1 MAIDDTSQML
11 GELISSVRTLNKST
25 NDIWE
30 KLDEI
35 EKALVTVSANE
46 KAIAEMKPHVDEFR
60 ILKQRGLGVLGMIH
74 ISDIFQAYLSWPNDD
89 GNLYSKK

>member
-46 KAIAEMKPHVDEFR
+46 RAIAEMKPHVDEFR
-60 ILKQRGLGVLGMIH
+60 ILKQRGLGVLGMIGL
-74 ISDIFQAYLSWPNDD
+74 IASSAGAGAVYLVEKLV
-89 GNLYSKK
+89 GGGQ

>member
-30 KLDEI
+30 KLDEM
-35 EKALVTVSANE
+35 EKTLAKVSANE
-46 KAIAEMKPHVDEFR
+46 RAIAEMKPHVDEFR
-60 ILKQRGLGVLGMIH
+60 ILKQRGLGVLGMIGL
-74 ISDIFQAYLSWPNDD
+74 IASSAGAGAVYLMEKLMGGGS
-89 GNLYSKK
+89 

>member
-46 KAIAEMKPHVDEFR
+46 KAIAEMKPHVD
-60 ILKQRGLGVLGMIH
+60 GVLGMIGL
-74 ISDIFQAYLSWPNDD
+74 IASSAGAGAVYLMEKLMGGGS
-89 GNLYSKK
+89 